1 MELKDKLKDLRL
13 KHNMTQDEVA
23 ERLDVSA
30 QTVSKWERGVFAPDL
45 SLLPKIAVMY
55 RCSIDSLFNMQSC
68 WDEEHQKEFS
78 SKLQRLNREGK
89 FEEAY
94 ALTLEEIELNPDNFS
109 LYPGVMWLVFKRKM
123 FDDAHVARILQLAK
137 YAERYCDD
145 KEMLNEIIIH
155 AARACFNANN
165 PKFKQNALDFYKKLP
180 TLPQCREIHADF
192 AMEGD
197 ELLRR
202 RCNNILWFLSYA
214 QAECKAIACT
224 DIPQEEKL
232 YFWQKSL
239 GIFELI
245 SDGKY
250 SGVMDTEIMLSC
262 KNAAEISISLGKHDD
277 AEHYMER
284 IFALIERRINERER
298 KKEKRF
304 IFLKLRSELSDPPE
318 ADKFCLNMLNNMLRS
333 PLFSSWKERITK
345 SIEQYEKHLKQI

>member
-13 KHNMTQDEVA
+13 KHNMTQDEAA
-23 ERLDVSA
+23 ERLGVSA
-30 QTVSKWERGVFAPDL
+30 QTVSKWERGVFAPDI

-78 SKLQRLNREGK
+78 SKLQELNREGK

-155 AARACFNANN
+155 AARACFNAKN
-165 PKFKQNALDFYKKLP
+165 PKFKQNALDFYEKLP

-192 AMEGD
+192 AMEGE
-197 ELLRR
+197 ELIRK
-202 RCNNILWFLSYA
+202 RCSNILWFLSYA
-214 QAECKAIACT
+214 QAECKAIASS

-232 YFWQKSL
+232 YFRQKAL
-239 GIFELI
+239 VILELI

-250 SGVMDTEIMLSC
+250 SGVMDAEIMLAC
-262 KNAAEISISLGKHDD
+262 RNAAGLCLSLGKHSEAQD
-277 AEHYMER
+277 YMER
-284 IFALIERRINERER
+284 IFALIGRRINEEER
-298 KKEKRF
+298 GIEQRLLFCK
-304 IFLKLRSELSDPPE
+304 LKSELSDPPE
-318 ADKFCLNMLNNMLRS
+318 ADISCLNMLKNMSRS
-333 PLFSSWKERITK
+333 ALFSEWKEQL
-345 SIEQYEKHLKQI
+345 SDLAYQYEKYLQK